1 MVDTYVSGAYGE
13 IRVGSSPIQDIII
26 LSIKYSNKG
35 RRTQPNEVRSRF
47 KRKRAECEGLI
58 ANNWKLWSN

>member
-1 MVDTYVSGAYGE
+1 MVDTYVSGAYGFSVWVQVPSPTFI
-13 IRVGSSPIQDIII
+13 IR
-26 LSIKYSNKG
+26 SIKYSNEG

-58 ANNWKLWSN
+58 ANNWKL

>member
-1 MVDTYVSGAYGE
+1 MVDTYVSGAYGV
-13 IRVGSSPIQDIII
+13 ICVGSSPISDIYYM
-26 LSIKYSNKG
+26 KYKIFVYG

-58 ANNWKLWSN
+58 ANN